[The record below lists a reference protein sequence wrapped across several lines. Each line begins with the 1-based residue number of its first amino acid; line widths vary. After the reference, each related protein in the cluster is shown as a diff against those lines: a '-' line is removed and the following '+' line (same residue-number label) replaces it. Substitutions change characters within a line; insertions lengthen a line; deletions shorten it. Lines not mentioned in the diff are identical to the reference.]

1 MAAALRRLE
10 TLVRET
16 GLSLP
21 EFESRVLKLSPQE
34 SRMFSRLLDGDAD
47 TVQIRNGCSIGN
59 VSEVAGSLN
68 RKLEAAGDPR
78 RVVCDV
84 TPHRN
89 RYGELGRLG
98 TYRLTKP
105 ESGAVRRQAHAPAAV
120 AAA

>member
-1 MAAALRRLE
+1 MAAALQRLE

-16 GLSLP
+16 GMTVP
-21 EFESRVLKLSPQE
+21 EFESRVLKLSPSE

-84 TPHRN
+84 APHRN
-89 RYGELGRLG
+89 RYGQLGQLG
-98 TYRLTKP
+98 TYRLTKG
-105 ESGAVRRQAHAPAAV
+105 GAERQEALAPVSALS
-120 AAA
+120 